1 MVSCCRMK
9 KFTSGGYG
17 AIAALLA
24 AFFFGLSAP
33 ASKLLLA
40 KAGPVILAGLFYL
53 GSFAGLFAFT
63 SVKRL
68 FSGRPAESA
77 LKGRDYLFL
86 AGSIATGGVAAPLF
100 MLYGL
105 SGTAGST
112 ASLLLNV
119 EGVLTAL
126 IAMLVFREH
135 VGGKVW
141 VAALIML
148 LASSVLTY
156 SPGSQGFSL
165 EKGGLLVILSAL
177 MWAID
182 NNLTRELSYRDPVI
196 IAKYKGLSSGVV
208 NLFAAY
214 LLGESLPAP
223 AYLGGALSLGAL
235 AYGTSLVLF
244 IYALRHLGAS
254 RTSTY
259 FGATPFI
266 GMFLSIMLLNESFTP
281 RLAAASILMLASV
294 WLILREFHDHEHTH
308 EAFCHEHTHTHDE
321 HHVHAHEGDFFDP
334 HCHEHEHETL
344 SHSHAHAPDIHH
356 FHRH

>member
-1 MVSCCRMK
+1 MGKDNS
-9 KFTSGGYG
+9 SGYGGGYG
-17 AIAALLA
+17 ALAALLA
-24 AFFFGLSAP
+24 AFFFGMSAP

-40 KAGPVILAGLFYL
+40 EAGPVMLAGLFYL

-68 FSGRPAESA
+68 FWGRLPGESA
-77 LKGRDYLFL
+77 LKGRDYFYL
-86 AGSIATGGVAAPLF
+86 AGSIVSGGVAAPLF

-105 SGTAGST
+105 SSTAGST

-119 EGVLTAL
+119 EGVLTVL
-126 IAMLVFREH
+126 IAMLIFREQ

-141 VAALIML
+141 LAALTML

-156 SPGSQGFSL
+156 SPGSRGL
-165 EKGGLLVILSAL
+165 YIEKGGLLVLAAAL

-182 NNLTRELSYRDPVI
+182 NNLTRELSHRDPVV
-196 IAKYKGLSSGVV
+196 IAKYKGFSSGVV

-214 LLGESLPAP
+214 LLGESLPAHT
-223 AYLGGALSLGAL
+223 YLGGALILGAL

-266 GMFLSIMLLNESFTP
+266 GMFLSIIILGESFTL
-281 RLAAASILMLASV
+281 RLAAASVLMLASI
-294 WLILREFHDHEHTH
+294 WLILREYHGHEHTH
-308 EAFCHEHTHTHDE
+308 EAFCHEHRHTHDE
-321 HHVHAHEGDFFDP
+321 HHDHEHEGDFFDP

-344 SHSHAHAPDIHH
+344 THSHAHAPDIHH